1 MSSDLIKANLN
12 LYAVLQNLED
22 IVRYDP
28 EINSLAKNWDVV
40 IQFSVRGGPK
50 AHIAFKDEV
59 CRVVRGTYRG
69 PDIKLFFTSPAHCN
83 RMFDNKGNPIP
94 LKGFTKIGFL
104 TKEFPKLTERLEY
117 YLKPTDDLL
126 KNKDYLEMNTR
137 LTLNTALYAAREL
150 ALLDPVGIARAA
162 HIGTGVVQ
170 LRIRNGPSAYINFK
184 NGEIEVEK
192 GDWEKPMALMEVK
205 NLRIA
210 NDLFNGRVDS
220 FAAVA
225 AGDIVVKGKIMMV
238 ESLSVLF
245 DRIPIYLS

>member
-1 MSSDLIKANLN
+1 MSYDLIKANLN

-28 EINSLAKNWDVV
+28 EINSLARNWDVV
-40 IQFSVRGGPK
+40 IQFSVREGPK
-50 AHIAFKDEV
+50 AYIAFRDGV
-59 CRVVRGTYRG
+59 CRLVRGTSRG
-69 PDIKLFFTSPAHCN
+69 PDIRLFFTSPAHCN

-117 YLKPTDDLL
+117 YLQPTDDLL
-126 KNKDYLEMNTR
+126 KKSSYMEMNTR
-137 LTLNTALYAAREL
+137 LTLNTALYSAREL
-150 ALLDPVGIARAA
+150 ALLDPVGTVKAA
-162 HIGTGVVQ
+162 HIGTGVV
-170 LRIRNGPSAYINFK
+170 LISIRNGPSAYINFK

-192 GDWEKPMALMEVK
+192 GDWEKPMALMEIK
-205 NLRIA
+205 NLKVA
-210 NDLFNGRVDS
+210 NDLFNGKVDS

-225 AGDIVVKGKIMMV
+225 GGDIIIKGGIMMV